1 MRTAILIAIIV
12 LADSAGDVFLTRG
25 MKQVG
30 EISTLN
36 LKALLAIGGRVI
48 TNKSFLSGIFFI
60 AVTFFSFLIVLSW
73 ADLSL
78 VFPAKSL
85 VYVFSTLG
93 AKFFLKETVTFQRWE
108 GILLVCF
115 GVALTSLP

>member
-1 MRTAILIAIIV
+1 MKTAILIAVIV
-12 LADSAGDVFLTRG
+12 LADSAGDVFLTKG

-30 EISTLN
+30 EISALN
-36 LKALLAIGGRVI
+36 PKALLAIGGRVI
-48 TNKSFLSGIFFI
+48 SNKSFLSGIFFVAI
-60 AVTFFSFLIVLSW
+60 TFVSFLIVLSW

-93 AKFFLKETVTFQRWE
+93 AKLFLDETVTFQRWT
-108 GILLVCF
+108 GIVLVCL

>member
-1 MRTAILIAIIV
+1 MKTTILIAMIV

-36 LKALLAIGGRVI
+36 PRALLAIGGRVI
-48 TNKSFLSGIFFI
+48 SNKSFLSGIFFMAI
-60 AVTFFSFLIVLSW
+60 TFFSFLIVLSL

-85 VYVFSTLG
+85 VYVLSTLG
-93 AKFFLKETVTFQRWE
+93 AKFFLKETVTIQRWM
-108 GILLVCF
+108 GIFFVCL